1 MISTRKD
8 NIRKR
13 KYRVARKLKVK
24 ARLERYGG

>member
-1 MISTRKD
+1 MIADRKD

-13 KYRVARKLKVK
+13 KYRVERNEKVK